1 MKLLVIFLGTIIG
14 IIGFFLILFIIV
26 WTKIKISAKKLGLTN
41 VNLKSVM
48 DEIKKGMH
56 DANYNQK
63 SISGMTKLLVP
74 SIERDFP
81 TFSESELFNKT
92 ETCLRTLF
100 NTLESKKVTK
110 DLPLL
115 TNELKEIIKD
125 YNSNNISVKYD
136 EIKFHAF
143 AIKKYNKKNGVATI
157 TVQTSLEYYY
167 KYEKDKKVIEDYSK
181 YKKQTRYT
189 VEFIYVYDITQVKDY
204 TKVIGIQCPN
214 CGAPLTKLGNKICDY
229 CHTGLEDLNLKNWQ
243 MSSYHEDY

>member
-14 IIGFFLILFIIV
+14 IIGFFLILFLII
-26 WTKIKISAKKLGLTN
+26 WTKIKVSARKLGLSN

-56 DANYNQK
+56 DADYNQK

-74 SIERDFP
+74 SIERDFK

-92 ETCLRTLF
+92 ETNLRTIF
-100 NTLESKKVTK
+100 NTLENKRVTK

-115 TNELKEIIKD
+115 ADQLRETIKD
-125 YNSNNISVKYD
+125 YNSSNISVKYD
-136 EIKFHAF
+136 EVKFHAF

-157 TVQTSLEYYY
+157 TVQASLEYYY
-167 KYEKDKKVIEDYSK
+167 KKEKDKKVIENYSD

-204 TKVIGIQCPN
+204 TKVIGIHCPN
-214 CGAPLTKLGNKICDY
+214 CGAPLTKLGDKTCDY
-229 CHTGLEDLNLKNWQ
+229 CHTGLEDLNLKNWC

>member
-1 MKLLVIFLGTIIG
+1 MCVYPYT
-14 IIGFFLILFIIV
+14 
-26 WTKIKISAKKLGLTN
+26 TCT
-41 VNLKSVM
+41 
-48 DEIKKGMH
+48 
-56 DANYNQK
+56 
-63 SISGMTKLLVP
+63 
-74 SIERDFP
+74 
-81 TFSESELFNKT
+81 NKT